1 MSNKFLLFELE
12 ESAIEQVGIK
22 SIVISEEGIMYIT
35 LTSGEVITSPSLKGP
50 KGDKGIAG
58 SVDDV
63 KVNGTSV
70 LDADSVAQISL
81 LTEEQAV
88 SYQTETIQILL
99 DKLTTDYYDITTIQ
113 SIIENLDTQIQS
125 AVVQTDNIYQNTIN
139 FISTFTNNLR
149 TALSDLNEYVY
160 VNNNTLHLGKTDGTI
175 RLTLSNGVFTML
187 YNSTPIMTFQNDE
200 IKITKTNITDSLRI
214 GNFVLSTQ
222 KDGSIALIKSEV

>member
-99 DKLTTDYYDITTIQ
+99 DKLTTDYYDSVTIQ

-139 FISTFTNNLR
+139 FISTFTNNLM
-149 TALSDLNEYVY
+149 TVLSDLNEYVY
-160 VNNNTLHLGKTDGTI
+160 VNNNTLHLGKTDATI

-187 YNSTPIMTFQNDE
+187 YNGTPIMTFQNDE

>member
-70 LDADSVAQISL
+70 LDTDSVAQISL

-99 DKLTTDYYDITTIQ
+99 DKLTTDYYDSVTIQ

-160 VNNNTLHLGKTDGTI
+160 VNNNTLHIGKTDATI

-187 YNSTPIMTFQNDE
+187 YNGTPIMTFQNDE

>member
-99 DKLTTDYYDITTIQ
+99 DKLTTDYYDSVTIQ

-125 AVVQTDNIYQNTIN
+125 AVVQTDDIYQNTIN
-139 FISTFTNNLR
+139 FISTFTNNLM
-149 TALSDLNEYVY
+149 TVLSDLNEYVY
-160 VNNNTLHLGKTDGTI
+160 VNNNMLHLGKTDGTI

-187 YNSTPIMTFQNDE
+187 YNGTPIMTFQNDE

>member
-99 DKLTTDYYDITTIQ
+99 DKLTTDYYDSVTIQ

-160 VNNNTLHLGKTDGTI
+160 VNNNTLHIGKTDATI

-187 YNSTPIMTFQNDE
+187 YNGTPIMTFQNDE

>member
-139 FISTFTNNLR
+139 FISTFTNNLM
-149 TALSDLNEYVY
+149 TVLSDLNEYVY
-160 VNNNTLHLGKTDGTI
+160 VNNNTLHLGKTDATI

-187 YNSTPIMTFQNDE
+187 YNGTPIMTFQNDE

-214 GNFVLSTQ
+214 GNFVFSTQ

>member
-70 LDADSVAQISL
+70 LDADSIAQISL

-99 DKLTTDYYDITTIQ
+99 DKLTTDYYDSVTIQ

-125 AVVQTDNIYQNTIN
+125 AVVQTDDIYQNTIN
-139 FISTFTNNLR
+139 FISTFTNNLM
-149 TALSDLNEYVY
+149 TVLSDLNEYVY
-160 VNNNTLHLGKTDGTI
+160 VNNNMLHLGKTDGTI
-175 RLTLSNGVFTML
+175 RLALSNGVFTML
-187 YNSTPIMTFQNDE
+187 YNGTPIMTFQNDE

>member
-99 DKLTTDYYDITTIQ
+99 DKLTTDYYDSVTIQ

-139 FISTFTNNLR
+139 FISTFTNNLM
-149 TALSDLNEYVY
+149 TVLSDLNEYVY

-187 YNSTPIMTFQNDE
+187 YNGTPIMTFQNDE